1 MPDGTDKSITIDPT
15 TGVVTIPANQVK
27 DGSEV
32 KAIAQKG
39 TEVSEEAKVNAKNNP
54 VTKTDAEK
62 NPAVAPEKT
71 EVVNKTSYP
80 RRKSRSEKRKLKKR
94 IQKQKK

>member
-1 MPDGTDKSITIDPT
+1 MKLPDGTDPSIKIDPT

-39 TEVSEEAKVNAKNNP
+39 TEVSEVAKVNAKNNP
-54 VTKTDAEK
+54 VTKKEITKWVQETADG
-62 NPAVAPEKT
+62 
-71 EVVNKTSYP
+71 
-80 RRKSRSEKRKLKKR
+80 KSLN
-94 IQKQKK
+94 